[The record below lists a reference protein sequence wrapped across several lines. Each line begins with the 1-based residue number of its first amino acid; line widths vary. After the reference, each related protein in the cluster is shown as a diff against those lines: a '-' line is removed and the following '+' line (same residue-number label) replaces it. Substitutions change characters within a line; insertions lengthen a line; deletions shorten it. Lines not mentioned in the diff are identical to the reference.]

1 MSVIQSIR
9 DKYARWAVVAI
20 ALALLGFILMDAFAS
35 RSSLFGGA
43 GSTIGSVNGHKIDV
57 QEFEPQVKAYED
69 QMKTQ
74 GYAGTETRY
83 QAVEN
88 VWNSEVERL
97 IMADEFEKLGMG
109 VSGKELSNFMFG
121 PEAPEDIKRAFTDP
135 NTGAFNIAAAQEY
148 FNRLKKSGTKEEKQN
163 MSRYSEQLRFQRMYQ
178 KYASLLGNSFYF
190 PKWLIEK
197 QNIDNNLLGKVAY
210 VNVPYASIPDS
221 AVKITDEEIKN
232 YMSEHKADFEQEE
245 ETRSVSYINFSAAP
259 TSADSA
265 AIRNEVDSLK
275 DDFAATQDI
284 IPFLSRYGSTTDF
297 FDGYLGKTKIQVPVK
312 DSIFNLAEG
321 AVYGPYLDG
330 NNYVLAKLID
340 TKVLPDSAKARH
352 ILIQTNNP
360 QTGQVMLD
368 DSTAKKRIDSIKTA
382 INNGASFDSLA
393 LKYSDDKGSAV
404 KGGLLSMGTSD
415 YFPQGQMVKAFN
427 DFVFEKPVGSRD
439 TVKTEFGYHL
449 IEVLAQ
455 KDQQQS
461 YKVAYYSK
469 PIIPSPETEDAAQSA
484 ANQFAGESK
493 DAKSFND
500 NYEKNLR
507 PKGINRFVA
516 TGIKPND
523 FNVQNLGVSR
533 DFVKS
538 VYEADLGD
546 VSQPQKVGQNYV
558 VALVTEVNE
567 AGMVGINQARTAVE
581 PILRNQKKA
590 AQIKQKLGKIST
602 LEAASAAAGQP
613 VQTADSIRFNGNNIT
628 LPYESRV
635 VGAAFNP
642 NNKGKVVPEAI
653 EGQSGVFVL
662 RVDNIT
668 TTPVEV
674 AGVEE
679 QRKMMEMQ
687 ARQSMQYRAPFTLA
701 LKKDAKIK
709 DNRLKLN
716 Y

>member
-1 MSVIQSIR
+1 MSVIQKIR
-9 DKYARWAVVAI
+9 DKYARWAVIAI

-43 GSTIGSVNGHKIDV
+43 GTTIGSVNGHKIDV
-57 QEFEPQVKAYED
+57 KEFEPQVKAYED

-74 GYAGTETRY
+74 GYAGSETRY
-83 QAVEN
+83 QAVDN
-88 VWNSEVERL
+88 VWNSEIERL
-97 IMADEFEKLGMG
+97 IMTDEFEKLGIG

-121 PEAPEDIKRAFTDP
+121 PEGPEDIRRAFTDQ
-135 NTGAFNIAAAQEY
+135 NTGAFNVGAAQEY
-148 FNRLKKSGTKEEKQN
+148 FNRLKKSGTTEEKQN
-163 MSRYSEQLRFQRMYQ
+163 MSRYTEQLRFQRMYQ
-178 KYASLLGNSFYF
+178 KYSSLLGNSLYF

-197 QNIDNNLLGKVAY
+197 QNTDNSLIGKVSY
-210 VNVPYASIPDS
+210 VNVPYATISDS
-221 AVKITDEEIKN
+221 TVKITDEDIKK
-232 YMSEHKADFEQEE
+232 YMNDHKSDFEQEE
-245 ETRSVSYINFSAAP
+245 ETRSVSYVSFSAAP
-259 TSADSA
+259 TSADSVA
-265 AIRNEVDSLK
+265 VRNEVDSLK
-275 DDFAATQDI
+275 DEFAAANEI
-284 IPFLSRYGSTTDF
+284 VPFLSRYGSTTEF
-297 FDGYLGKTKIQVPVK
+297 FDGYLGKTKIQVPAK
-312 DSIFNLAEG
+312 DSIFNLAKG

-330 NNYVLAKLID
+330 GNYVLAKLVE

-360 QTGQVMLD
+360 QTGQVMLE
-368 DSTAKKRIDSIKTA
+368 DSIARKRIDSIKTA

-427 DFVFEKPVGSRD
+427 EFAFEKPVGSRD

-449 IEVLAQ
+449 IEVLGQ
-455 KDQQQS
+455 KDPQQS
-461 YKVAYYSK
+461 YKVAYFSK
-469 PIIPSPETEDAAQSA
+469 PILPSPETEDAALNA

-507 PKGINRFVA
+507 SKGINRFVA

-523 FNVQNLGVSR
+523 FNVQGVGVSR
-533 DFVKS
+533 DFVKA
-538 VYEADLGD
+538 VYNADNGD
-546 VSQPQKVGQNYV
+546 VIKPEKIGQTYV

-567 AGMVGINQARTAVE
+567 AGMVGINQARTVVE

-602 LEAASAAAGQP
+602 LEAASAAVGQP
-613 VQTADSIRFNGNNIT
+613 IQTADSLRFNGNNIN
-628 LPYESRV
+628 LPYESKV
-635 VGAAFNP
+635 IGAAFNAG
-642 NNKGKVVPEAI
+642 NKAKVVPEAI
-653 EGQSGVFVL
+653 EGTSGVFVL
-662 RVDNIT
+662 RVDNT
-668 TTPVEV
+668 STTPVEV

-679 QRKMMEMQ
+679 QRRMMEMQ
-687 ARQSMQYRAPFTLA
+687 VRQSMQYRAPFTMA
-701 LKKDAKIK
+701 LRKDAKIK

>member
-20 ALALLGFILMDAFAS
+20 ALALLGFILMDAFSS
-35 RSSLFGGA
+35 RSSLFGGP
-43 GSTIGSVNGHKIDV
+43 GTSLGSVNGHKIEV
-57 QEFEPQVKAYED
+57 QNFENQVKAYDD
-69 QMKTQ
+69 QLKTQ
-74 GYAGTETRY
+74 AYNNGTDTRY
-83 QAVEN
+83 QAVDN
-88 VWNSEVERL
+88 VWNAEVERL
-97 IMADEFEKLGMG
+97 IMTDEFEKLGLS
-109 VSGKELSNFMFG
+109 VSGKELNNLMFG
-121 PEAPEDIKRAFTDP
+121 PEAPDDIKRAFTDP
-135 NTGAFNIAAAQEY
+135 NTGVFNFAAAQDY
-148 FNRLKKSGTKEEKQN
+148 FSKLRKSGSAQEKEN
-163 MSRYSEQLRFQRMYQ
+163 MRQYTEQLRYQRNYT
-178 KYASLLGNSFYF
+178 KYSSLLGNSLYF

-197 QNIDNNLLGKVAY
+197 QNTDNSLLSKVSY
-210 VNVPYASIPDS
+210 VNVPYASISDS
-221 AVKITDEEIKN
+221 TVKVTDDEVKT
-232 YMSEHKADFEQEE
+232 YMNDHKADFEQEE
-245 ETRSVSYINFSAAP
+245 ETRSVSYVSFSFAP

-265 AIRNEVDSLK
+265 AIRKEIEALRDE
-275 DDFAATQDI
+275 FAAAQDNI
-284 IPFLSRYGSTTDF
+284 VFLSRYGSTTDF
-297 FDGYLGKTKIQVPVK
+297 YDAYLGKSKIQVPVK
-312 DSIFNLAEG
+312 DSIFNLTKDAI
-321 AVYGPYLDG
+321 YGPYLDG
-330 NNYVLAKLID
+330 GNYVLAKLVD

-368 DSTAKKRIDSIKTA
+368 DSTAAKRIDSIKTA

-393 LKYSDDKGSAV
+393 LKYSDDKSSAV

-427 DFVFEKPVGSRD
+427 AFVFEKPVGSRD
-439 TVKTEFGYHL
+439 TVKTEYGYHL
-449 IEVLAQ
+449 IEVLGQ
-455 KDQQQS
+455 KDPEQH

-469 PIIPSPETEDAAQSA
+469 PIIPSAETEDAAQNA

-493 DAKSFND
+493 DAKTFND
-500 NYEKNLR
+500 NFDKNLR

-546 VSQPQKVGQNYV
+546 VTQPQKVGQNYV
-558 VALVTEVNE
+558 VAVVTEVNE
-567 AGMVGINQARTAVE
+567 AGMVGINQARTVIE

-602 LEAASAAAGQP
+602 LEAASATAGQP
-613 VQTADSIRFNGNNIT
+613 VQTADSLRFNGNNIT

-635 VGAAFNP
+635 VGAAFNL

-674 AGVEE
+674 GIEE
-679 QRKMMEMQ
+679 QRRMMEMQ
-687 ARQSMQYRAPFTLA
+687 ARQSMQYRAPFTVA
-701 LKKDAKIK
+701 LKKEAKIK
-709 DNRLKLN
+709 DNRSKFN